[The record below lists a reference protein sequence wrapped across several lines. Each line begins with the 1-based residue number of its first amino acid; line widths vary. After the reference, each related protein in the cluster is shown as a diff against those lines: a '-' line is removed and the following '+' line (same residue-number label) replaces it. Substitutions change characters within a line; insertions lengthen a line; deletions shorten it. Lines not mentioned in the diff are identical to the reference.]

1 MDNKKTINTKKTQ
14 KSGTKLFYTIGS
26 IVILVLA
33 ALAFVLIPALTT
45 TGSRDEII
53 VGSWNK
59 KPIKY
64 VANSDFTKNVEYYSN
79 YYKQQGYEVNDQNFY
94 TILDHA
100 FTATVLNRAIIDEVD
115 KAGYIPSQNT
125 INRELLP
132 YFYDTEGNYSAKI
145 FRDTPDSKKIE
156 YKKNIIENLK
166 YGSYVMDHFAQTKV
180 PYYGLKS
187 AKNES
192 VALAKMNAY
201 KKGFDY
207 VAFSTDDYPLSQAR
221 NFANENP
228 DLFTEYNF
236 SVISFDTEA
245 QAKSV
250 RKQLEQNE
258 ITFFDAVENFSTKN
272 YSGDDGIFTYTYQYQ
287 IKPLLASEE
296 ELKSVLAT
304 EVDSLSPIVKTSN
317 TYSIFKANK
326 NPKQAD
332 FTTDAS
338 LDIVLNYLK
347 QYEMGRVQDYF
358 ISLANDFSLNASL
371 GNFAGAAEKF
381 NREVKSLEPFALN
394 YGNSELLYA
403 VPSSS
408 DGLLYGAERN
418 ESFLKTAFSLEE
430 GEVSAPIILGSNVL
444 VLQCTEEQN
453 ELSESELENYTY
465 IYAYYAGQYNENSFY
480 NYFLSSDKTV
490 NNVFATYLKYFYQ

>member
-1 MDNKKTINTKKTQ
+1 MDNKKQSIQ
-14 KSGTKLFYTIGS
+14 KRHKNLARSSFTPSALS
-26 IVILVLA
+26 VILVLA

-228 DLFTEYNF
+228 DLFTQYSF

-258 ITFFDAVENFSTKN
+258 ITF
-272 YSGDDGIFTYTYQYQ
+272 
-287 IKPLLASEE
+287 LMLW
-296 ELKSVLAT
+296 
-304 EVDSLSPIVKTSN
+304 KT
-317 TYSIFKANK
+317 
-326 NPKQAD
+326 
-332 FTTDAS
+332 
-338 LDIVLNYLK
+338 
-347 QYEMGRVQDYF
+347 
-358 ISLANDFSLNASL
+358 
-371 GNFAGAAEKF
+371 
-381 NREVKSLEPFALN
+381 
-394 YGNSELLYA
+394 
-403 VPSSS
+403 
-408 DGLLYGAERN
+408 
-418 ESFLKTAFSLEE
+418 FLQKL
-430 GEVSAPIILGSNVL
+430 
-444 VLQCTEEQN
+444 
-453 ELSESELENYTY
+453 
-465 IYAYYAGQYNENSFY
+465 
-480 NYFLSSDKTV
+480 
-490 NNVFATYLKYFYQ
+490 

>member
-1 MDNKKTINTKKTQ
+1 M
-14 KSGTKLFYTIGS
+14 
-26 IVILVLA
+26 
-33 ALAFVLIPALTT
+33 
-45 TGSRDEII
+45 
-53 VGSWNK
+53 
-59 KPIKY
+59 
-64 VANSDFTKNVEYYSN
+64 
-79 YYKQQGYEVNDQNFY
+79 
-94 TILDHA
+94 
-100 FTATVLNRAIIDEVD
+100 
-115 KAGYIPSQNT
+115 
-125 INRELLP
+125 
-132 YFYDTEGNYSAKI
+132 
-145 FRDTPDSKKIE
+145 
-156 YKKNIIENLK
+156 
-166 YGSYVMDHFAQTKV
+166 
-180 PYYGLKS
+180 
-187 AKNES
+187 
-192 VALAKMNAY
+192 
-201 KKGFDY
+201 
-207 VAFSTDDYPLSQAR
+207 
-221 NFANENP
+221 
-228 DLFTEYNF
+228 
-236 SVISFDTEA
+236 
-245 QAKSV
+245 
-250 RKQLEQNE
+250 
-258 ITFFDAVENFSTKN
+258 
-272 YSGDDGIFTYTYQYQ
+272 
-287 IKPLLASEE
+287 
-296 ELKSVLAT
+296 AT

-317 TYSIFKANK
+317 TYSIFKANA

-408 DGLLYGAERN
+408 DDLLYGAEKN
-418 ESFLKTAFSLEE
+418 ESFLKTAFSLDE

-453 ELSESELENYTY
+453 DLSESELENYTY